1 MASFKKVTMA
11 FAKMFRIVKSRFDFI
26 FILTLLL
33 VLMGVYLWIEI
44 DDPAK
49 IWEKKPVKIQCNDP
63 NIDHPMA
70 APWTIVLKYF
80 LMAFGLLL
88 SCVFEDELMSTD
100 YLGIQLPKN
109 GSSQKKVIRRRTYFI
124 LFFLIGLF
132 GLLIITKS
140 GLVQVIISNNY
151 LMARDFLAVC
161 RPHRLDLLCGNRD
174 SQHSVQVICT
184 TSVQTWMPATKSM
197 IPKTL
202 IIYYY
207 LMLTTM
213 FRMTFKWDWKENLR
227 GGLNVHAIIIA
238 FIVGVG
244 IVSVLLCNEGHPLG
258 VLFGCLLILGMALS
272 LVVIDVLLALIY
284 DDYFPDEEEELPRY
298 WNDVP
303 QKKAI
308 PPVSQQPP
316 TTPLTPCGNQKT
328 SAMMGTGSSKPQK
341 DSSTD
346 NPPPMSIYPKL
357 TPELY
362 EWKDI
367 ALGDPPDSINRY

>member
-1 MASFKKVTMA
+1 
-11 FAKMFRIVKSRFDFI
+11 
-26 FILTLLL
+26 
-33 VLMGVYLWIEI
+33 
-44 DDPAK
+44 
-49 IWEKKPVKIQCNDP
+49 
-63 NIDHPMA
+63 
-70 APWTIVLKYF
+70 
-80 LMAFGLLL
+80 
-88 SCVFEDELMSTD
+88 
-100 YLGIQLPKN
+100 
-109 GSSQKKVIRRRTYFI
+109 
-124 LFFLIGLF
+124 
-132 GLLIITKS
+132 
-140 GLVQVIISNNY
+140 
-151 LMARDFLAVC
+151 
-161 RPHRLDLLCGNRD
+161 
-174 SQHSVQVICT
+174 
-184 TSVQTWMPATKSM
+184 M

-244 IVSVLLCNEGHPLG
+244 VVSVFLCNEGHPLG

-284 DDYFPDEEEELPRY
+284 DDYFSDEEEELPRY

-303 QKKAI
+303 QKKTI
-308 PPVSQQPP
+308 PSVSQQTP

-328 SAMMGTGSSKPQK
+328 SAMMGPALKPQK

-346 NPPPMSIYPKL
+346 NPPPMSIYPTL
-357 TPELY
+357 PPELY

-367 ALGDPPDSINRY
+367 VLGDPPDSINRY

>member
-11 FAKMFRIVKSRFDFI
+11 FAKMFRIVKSRFDLI
-26 FILTLLL
+26 LILTLLL

-49 IWEKKPVKIQCNDP
+49 IWEKNPVTIKCNDP

-70 APWTIVLKYF
+70 EPWTIVLKYF
-80 LMAFGLLL
+80 LMAFGILL

-184 TSVQTWMPATKSM
+184 TSVQTWMPAAKSM

-227 GGLNVHAIIIA
+227 GGLNVQAIIIA

-244 IVSVLLCNEGHPLG
+244 VVSVFLCNEGHPLG
-258 VLFGCLLILGMALS
+258 VLFGCILILGMALS

-303 QKKAI
+303 QKKTI
-308 PPVSQQPP
+308 PSVSQQTP

-328 SAMMGTGSSKPQK
+328 SAMMGPALKPQK

-367 ALGDPPDSINRY
+367 VLGDPPDSINRY